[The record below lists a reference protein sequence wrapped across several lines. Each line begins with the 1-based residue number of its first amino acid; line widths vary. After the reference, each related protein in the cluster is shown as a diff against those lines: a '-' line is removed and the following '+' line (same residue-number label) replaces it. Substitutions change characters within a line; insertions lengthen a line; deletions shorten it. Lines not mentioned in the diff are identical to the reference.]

1 MSMVRGGPIKALW
14 LLCSFSCL
22 LLFAQTRAFS
32 HSLDALRAVFDGGPV
47 PRELL
52 ESTRELE
59 ATAGHKTTREAAHA
73 EQHRLLEEYLR
84 AGLERRCTEAFA
96 DVSQLDHAIVRFRD
110 EGQAEEEQ
118 AMRQDREEKEAFL
131 KTNCAGTSIMN
142 RPAVPRP

>member
-1 MSMVRGGPIKALW
+1 MTALW
-14 LLCSFSCL
+14 LLCSFPCL
-22 LLFAQTRAFS
+22 FLFDPPRACS
-32 HSLDALRAVFDGGPV
+32 HSLDALRALFDGGPV

-59 ATAGHKTTREAAHA
+59 ATAGHKTTRETAHA

-84 AGLERRCTEAFA
+84 AGLERRCTEAVA

-118 AMRQDREEKEAFL
+118 ALRQDREEKAAFL
-131 KTNCAGTSIMN
+131 KTKCAGTSVMS
-142 RPAVPRP
+142 RPAAPRP